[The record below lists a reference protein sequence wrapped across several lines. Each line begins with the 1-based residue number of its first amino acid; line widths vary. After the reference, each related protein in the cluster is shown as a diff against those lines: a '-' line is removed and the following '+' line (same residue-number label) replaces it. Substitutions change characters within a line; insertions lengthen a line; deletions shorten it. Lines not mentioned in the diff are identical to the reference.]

1 MDNISKFL
9 SKLTDKERLELE
21 TIIKLIISR
30 KFDFLDIKKLT
41 NEKDLYRVR
50 KWNIMIVFCMIQKN
64 ITVVNIDYRWNIYK

>member
-9 SKLTDKERLELE
+9 SKLTDKERSELE

-41 NEKDLYRVR
+41 NEKDLYRVG
-50 KWNIMIVFCMIQKN
+50 KWNIRIVFRTIQKT
-64 ITVVNIDYRWNIYK
+64 ITIVNIDYRWNIYK